1 MNNNGFIALISILAI
16 TAIAGTIALGLILLG
31 VNSTRTNLVYIQSA
45 QARALANTCMEEAL
59 MKLRESIYY
68 TGNETL
74 SLTSGSCQI
83 QTISGTGN
91 TNRTINTTA
100 TVSNTTRKVQV
111 VVATVNPAISLTSWQ
126 EMADF

>member
-1 MNNNGFIALISILAI
+1 MNSKGFIALISILAI
-16 TAIAGTIALGLILLG
+16 SAIGGTIALGLILLG
-31 VNSTRTNLVYIQSA
+31 INSTRTSLVYIQSA
-45 QARALANTCMEEAL
+45 QARALANACAEEAL

-68 TGNETL
+68 SGNETV

-100 TVSNTTRKVQV
+100 TVSSATRKVQV
-111 VVATVNPAISLTSWQ
+111 IVATVNPAISLTSWQ
-126 EMADF
+126 EVADF